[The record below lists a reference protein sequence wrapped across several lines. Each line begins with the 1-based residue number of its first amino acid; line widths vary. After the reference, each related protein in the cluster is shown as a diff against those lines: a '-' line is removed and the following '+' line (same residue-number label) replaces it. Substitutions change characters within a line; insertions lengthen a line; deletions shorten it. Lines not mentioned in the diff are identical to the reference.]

1 MKKRTCSASVQET
14 RFFSK
19 TNEFFEVYLARQV
32 MASIHTIRSY
42 RAGLSVFFDYVT
54 TVKGFTP
61 KNFLFSD
68 CTFNLVLGFLQ
79 TMKDTLHY
87 APGTVNSRL
96 AALRSYLEYV
106 ADDNIEVMSVYIAV
120 LKVPTVKVPKEIRPI
135 VKPESLRLLLDAP
148 ENTKIG
154 NRDRFVMTLLYDSGI
169 RVGELQ
175 SITLG
180 DITARSGNW
189 MILING
195 KGRKQRTIVLSD
207 KASRHMDAYMKAWH
221 SGNNDPSRPLL
232 YTVIHNNLSPMSTRN
247 IERILKK
254 YGDMMRNEHIDIPET
269 VYPHL
274 LRRTRATDLYQQGV
288 PIEQVSALLGHSMIE
303 TTRSYYASPS
313 LEQMRAAIQ
322 KGIGPEPDDCKQE
335 WIGSVDEIKK
345 KLGLK

>member
-1 MKKRTCSASVQET
+1 MKKRTCSAPVPET

-19 TNEFFEVYLARQV
+19 TSEFFEVYLARQV
-32 MASIHTIRSY
+32 LASIHTIRSY

-54 TVKGFTP
+54 TVKGFSP
-61 KNFLFSD
+61 RDFLFSE
-68 CTFNLVLGFLQ
+68 CKFNLVLDFLQ
-79 TMKDTLHY
+79 YMKETLHY
-87 APGTVNSRL
+87 APGTANSRL

-106 ADDNIEVMSVYIAV
+106 ADDNIEVMSVYLAV
-120 LKVPTVKVPKEIRPI
+120 LKVPTLKVPKEIRPI
-135 VKPESLRLLLDAP
+135 VKPGTLRLLLDAP

-180 DITARSGNW
+180 DITAGSGNW

-207 KASRHMDAYMKAWH
+207 KASRHMDAYMNAWH
-221 SGNNDPSRPLL
+221 SGNKDPSRPLL

-247 IERILKK
+247 IERIFKK

-269 VYPHL
+269 VYPHMF
-274 LRRTRATDLYQQGV
+274 RRTRAENLYQQGV

-313 LEQMRAAIQ
+313 LEQMKAAIQ
-322 KGIGPEPDDCKQE
+322 KGIGPEPDDCKHE